1 MNSLDSDIFVVG
13 TDFHQQTFID
23 KKMNVIFC
31 NPPYSEFTEW
41 SIKLIEEANS
51 RGEFKTFLPHFVN
64 INNNIMLQLMDEG
77 FKVYYGEWG
86 ANMGSCLII
95 EW

>member
-1 MNSLDSDIFVVG
+1 MYDIVFEL
-13 TDFHQQTFID
+13 QQKQVFD
-23 KKMNVIFC
+23 KCRNRAKTMKAKDLIKKSV
-31 NPPYSEFTEW
+31 
-41 SIKLIEEANS
+41 SIEEMHKLIEEANN